1 MAEPFKQ
8 MLTDLVTR
16 VDGAV
21 GAAFIDS
28 YGEAV
33 QTYAVNGDVDYV
45 NLMGAYQ
52 GIAFQTARN
61 ISTQLEAGRID
72 YTYTSY
78 DTVSFLVK
86 ALPQDYFVLLLLGPE
101 ANVGQGIYNVRRAA
115 ADFAKEI

>member
-1 MAEPFKQ
+1 MAEPFTQ
-8 MLTDLVTR
+8 MLTDLVNR

-33 QTYAVNGDVDYV
+33 QTYAVDGDVDYV

-61 ISTQLEAGRID
+61 IMTQLEAGAID

-78 DTVSFLVK
+78 DKVSFLVK
-86 ALPQDYFVLLLLGPE
+86 ALPQDYFVLLLLKPE

-115 ADFAKEI
+115 ADFAREI